1 MSIKGVSYAF
11 LMCHIDSPTGCLTSS
26 VIDFKA
32 TESLNEAKGA
42 EGGVF
47 PKNAVHPKYPSKW
60 CYFTCCRKG
69 RPGLR
74 DVFIDNPGQSQM
86 SGKLGSE
93 TGFPCG
99 DRGVAVPV
107 DSSWILKPSR

>member
-1 MSIKGVSYAF
+1 MSIKGVSYSF

-47 PKNAVHPKYPSKW
+47 PKKMPSIRSILAGGVISRVAARVAQA
-60 CYFTCCRKG
+60 FGTC
-69 RPGLR
+69 
-74 DVFIDNPGQSQM
+74 S
-86 SGKLGSE
+86 
-93 TGFPCG
+93 
-99 DRGVAVPV
+99 
-107 DSSWILKPSR
+107 